1 MVCHHSPTK
10 HVHRESR
17 RCLPLPYPG
26 ILWTHRCIHGVLGV
40 LGSYLKLS
48 LRPMKNLTVL
58 HDEKNSIMKRLN
70 RNMRR
75 LYGTAV
81 LSVISAVTFIIVW
94 AVVAITL
101 SQLALF
107 LGI

>member
-1 MVCHHSPTK
+1 
-10 HVHRESR
+10 
-17 RCLPLPYPG
+17 
-26 ILWTHRCIHGVLGV
+26 
-40 LGSYLKLS
+40 
-48 LRPMKNLTVL
+48 MKNLTVL

>member
-1 MVCHHSPTK
+1 
-10 HVHRESR
+10 
-17 RCLPLPYPG
+17 
-26 ILWTHRCIHGVLGV
+26 
-40 LGSYLKLS
+40 
-48 LRPMKNLTVL
+48 MKNLTVL
-58 HDEKNSIMKRLN
+58 HDERNSIMKRLN

-75 LYGTAV
+75 LYGTAL

-94 AVVAITL
+94 AVATITS